1 MGGSVQA
8 GTGGG
13 VGCDA
18 SIADAPA
25 DLRQLTSL
33 LRISEAVSRAD
44 RLDEVL
50 EVIAEQAMAA
60 LGAAS
65 LSIGRAEPD
74 RDAIQVLV
82 DVGEPATPGP
92 GLTVPVM
99 VGDTAWGEISATR
112 TDGRDFDHRDA
123 QLLQAIATHTAV
135 AISRSEQLSTVW
147 RYAFE
152 DPLTGIANRR
162 AIDRHLSE
170 IDWCTAYPGALI
182 CDLDGF
188 KRIND
193 REGHPAG
200 DRLLCGVAREL
211 HRLTSAIDG
220 AVAAR
225 LGGDEFC
232 VLLPDATLASAQVF
246 AMDATAAIRA
256 EVTTAVT
263 VSWGAAVAGPEI
275 GDGDALLAAADAAL
289 MEAKRQGP
297 AHYSTAEPAPAVPA
311 PVNRRVTEDRPSA
324 DLLPGMVLEMFSQH
338 SDLTVTAALELLAMQ
353 VQLVTG
359 VAAWAVSEHT
369 PGSAALR
376 TVRGVDSVR
385 RDESGL
391 WVLTDLGPSTYELA
405 RYPTSARAV
414 TEGTTFVA
422 AVDLAGSDPAEV
434 ALLARLGYSA
444 VLGVGVRAGPR
455 NYLLEFFSRD
465 GHHELTRIGPMVEVL
480 GGYCVSRLNGSRS
493 SHRRP

>member
-1 MGGSVQA
+1 MQG
-8 GTGGG
+8 GTGSRVDGG
-13 VGCDA
+13 TGTLDG
-18 SIADAPA
+18 PG
-25 DLRQLTSL
+25 DLRALTAL

-44 RLDEVL
+44 HLDEVL
-50 EVIAEQAMAA
+50 EVIAGQAMAV

-65 LSIGRAEPD
+65 VSICRAELD
-74 RDAIQVLV
+74 RDAARVMIKLGDPAPSECELAAPVV
-82 DVGEPATPGP
+82 VGGVT
-92 GLTVPVM
+92 
-99 VGDTAWGEISATR
+99 WGEISVTGAGGR
-112 TDGRDFDHRDA
+112 RFDGRDA
-123 QLLQAIATHTAV
+123 ELLHEIAAHTAV
-135 AISRSEQLSTVW
+135 AVSRSELLTTVW

-162 AIDRHLSE
+162 AIDRRMSE
-170 IDWCTAYPGALI
+170 IDWCTGYPAALI

-193 REGHPAG
+193 RDGHPAG
-200 DRLLCGVAREL
+200 DRLLRGVAREL

-256 EVTTAVT
+256 DVTSEVT

-297 AHYSTAEPAPAVPA
+297 AHYSTAEPGPEAPAA
-311 PVNRRVTEDRPSA
+311 LNRRVTEARPPL
-324 DLLPGMVLEMFSQH
+324 DLLPGMVVEMFSQH
-338 SDLTVTAALELLAMQ
+338 SDLTVATAMELLVMQ

-359 VAAWAVSEHT
+359 VAAWAVSEHA

-376 TVRGVDSVR
+376 TVRSVDSVH

-391 WVLTDLGPSTYELA
+391 RVLTDLGPSTYELA

-414 TEGTTFVA
+414 TEGSTFVA
-422 AVDLAGSDPAEV
+422 AVDLADSDPAEV
-434 ALLARLGYSA
+434 ALLARLGYAA
-444 VLGVGVRAGPR
+444 VLGVGVLAGHR
-455 NYLLEFFSRD
+455 NYLLEFFSHD
-465 GHHELTRIGPMVEVL
+465 GHHELARIGPMVEVL
-480 GGYCVSRLNGSRS
+480 GAYCVSRLSGNPPSR
-493 SHRRP
+493 RRP